1 MLYWMI
7 DTPWLIGA
15 IIVFIILVFLCLF
28 GSLGLRI
35 KIYLENCRVLNNT
48 REETIRRKE
57 EKIKLYR
64 EIKNTFSA
72 FLILFL
78 AMLLYLL
85 HIKKEYQVVEQF
97 YVNEVYNEN
106 ANNSINDIFD
116 KNEREYISEID
127 WAYSAVH
134 IDWYTERFESENQGI
149 VAEDIE
155 QYFTNVENIYQKVP
169 YKDDL
174 YIDIKNMKAESDD
187 ESDDE
192 SILDAKKTEYDIIY
206 ETFNN
211 AVNADISNWKSEAL
225 WEAYNAGKEL
235 TKINN
240 TSEMVFQTGVLAEGA
255 HENVYKE
262 SRGNDNTLLYLA
274 GATENFEEFSDFFV
288 RDSGNGVIISDV
300 KICFRQAKM
309 DYREGLKEKENE
321 SPLAKHFLLKSYGE
335 LQYVT
340 EHTLLEDEMYLT
352 YLYYRGMTS
361 LQLISYIDD
370 YELRVTLCSDEK
382 DIWDEFLEYHDGDIE
397 GIKVENK
404 TKDEILYVYNMLAEY
419 AN

>member
-15 IIVFIILVFLCLF
+15 IIVFIILSFLFLF
-28 GSLGLRI
+28 CSLGLRI

-48 REETIRRKE
+48 RKETIRKKE

-64 EIKNTFSA
+64 EIKNTFSS
-72 FLILFL
+72 FFILFL

-134 IDWYTERFESENQGI
+134 IDWYAERFESENQGI
-149 VAEDIE
+149 TDEDIK
-155 QYFTNVENIYQKVP
+155 QYFVYVNNIYQKVP
-169 YKDDL
+169 YKDNL
-174 YIDIKNMKAESDD
+174 YIEQKNIEEESNG
-187 ESDDE
+187 ENV
-192 SILDAKKTEYDIIY
+192 LDAKATEYNRIY
-206 ETFNN
+206 ETFND
-211 AVNADISNWKSEAL
+211 AVNADISDWESEAL

-274 GATENFEEFSDFFV
+274 GATENFEDFLNFFI
-288 RDSGNGVIISDV
+288 RDSGNEVIISDV
-300 KICFRQAKM
+300 EICFRQAKM
-309 DYREGLKEKENE
+309 DYREGLKEKEDKN
-321 SPLAKHFLLKSYGE
+321 PLAKHFLLKSYEE
-335 LQYVT
+335 LRYVT
-340 EHTLLEDEMYLT
+340 EQTLPEDEMYLT
-352 YLYYRGMTS
+352 YLYYRGMTC

-370 YELRVTLCSDEK
+370 YELRVTLCNDET
-382 DIWDEFLEYHDGDIE
+382 DMWNEFLEYHNGDIE

-404 TKDEILYVYNMLAEY
+404 TKNEILYVKNMLEEY
-419 AN
+419 AD